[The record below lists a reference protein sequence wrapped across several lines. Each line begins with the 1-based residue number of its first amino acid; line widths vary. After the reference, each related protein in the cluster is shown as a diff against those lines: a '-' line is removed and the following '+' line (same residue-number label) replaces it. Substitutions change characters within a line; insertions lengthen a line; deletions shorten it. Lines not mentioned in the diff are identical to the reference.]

1 LVGSRTLPNQAGPQ
15 VSTHF
20 TARVRLT
27 RQPQEAQRSH
37 GPGKPANSIIE
48 ATDIYRLYFHGP
60 AYQVLEH
67 AWWERDQIVGKMA
80 ARLPANHVPPEK
92 PTVIE
97 PRLIELCFQT
107 AGLWEM
113 SAQRRLGLPQ
123 QIQRVSVL
131 RAAETAQGSLY
142 AVVTP
147 QADGASFD
155 AEVVDDAG
163 NQYLQ
168 LRGYRTVALP
178 NTVEAEPLKA
188 LRAAVA

>member
-1 LVGSRTLPNQAGPQ
+1 
-15 VSTHF
+15 
-20 TARVRLT
+20 
-27 RQPQEAQRSH
+27 
-37 GPGKPANSIIE
+37 
-48 ATDIYRLYFHGP
+48 
-60 AYQVLEH
+60 
-67 AWWERDQIVGKMA
+67 
-80 ARLPANHVPPEK
+80 
-92 PTVIE
+92 VIE